1 MRSLFG
7 VSTVLAVTLGAL
19 FVSPASSDSV
29 PDKLYTINGEKLPGI
44 VAGLEDVSVM
54 LDTIDANGNQIVVT
68 KGTRKAGT
76 RVKIHIHEHGG
87 HTCVMTGEITDF
99 IEGQE
104 PKKFPA
110 GTCYYMPP
118 NVPMSAAN
126 LGTVDAL
133 LIDTFIVPKG
143 APTIT
148 ILEHAH

>member
-1 MRSLFG
+1 MKSMIAA
-7 VSTVLAVTLGAL
+7 SAALAVMVGA
-19 FVSPASSDSV
+19 FCVPAVSGDV
-29 PDKLYTINGEKLPGI
+29 PKPVNTINGQTLPGE
-44 VAGLEDVSVM
+44 VAGLVDVSTM
-54 LDTIDANGNQIVVT
+54 LDTIDANGNQVIVS

-76 RVKIHIHEHGG
+76 RVKIHVHEHGG
-87 HTCVMTGEITDF
+87 HTCVLTGEITDF

-104 PKKFPA
+104 PQKFPA

-126 LGTVDAL
+126 LGTVDAV

-148 ILEHAH
+148 ILEHEH

>member
-1 MRSLFG
+1 MRKVFAVSAALAAMLG
-7 VSTVLAVTLGAL
+7 VACG
-19 FVSPASSDSV
+19 PAQSSDV
-29 PDKLYTINGEKLPGI
+29 PEAVNTINGKALPGT

-54 LDTIDANGNQIVVT
+54 LDTVDANGNQIVVS

-76 RVKIHIHEHGG
+76 RVKIHVHEHGG
-87 HTCVMTGEITDF
+87 HTCVLTGEITDF

-126 LGTVDAL
+126 LGTVDAV

-143 APTIT
+143 APLIT
-148 ILEHAH
+148 ILEHSH

>member
-1 MRSLFG
+1 MKLVFAVSAALAAMTG
-7 VSTVLAVTLGAL
+7 VLCGTALGA
-19 FVSPASSDSV
+19 DV
-29 PDKLYTINGEKLPGI
+29 PKNVNTINGTVPPGE
-44 VAGLEDVSVM
+44 VAGLVDVTTM
-54 LDTIDANGNQIVVT
+54 LDTIDGNGNQIVVT

-87 HTCVMTGEITDF
+87 HTCVLTGEITDF

-126 LGTVDAL
+126 LGTVDAV
-133 LIDTFIVPKG
+133 LIDNFIVPKG
-143 APTIT
+143 EPTIT
-148 ILEHAH
+148 ILEHSH